1 MLLLTS
7 GSNIRCDT
15 TYSVR
20 QISLSAAPE
29 NGKRAVRFPFTFLRC
44 RERTHECTNGN
55 ATNFATIKHHR
66 SIIFFFFYHARG
78 TRERRRE
85 KLRLSVLSDLCSSSI
100 HTKCHRITSICT
112 YVCPLGCNCFIRD
125 RAHGTTSTPSPR
137 KWTRNFASILCS
149 NNACT
154 PRDIPRS
161 DLIWS
166 RNKPDWHAVICS
178 A

>member
-66 SIIFFFFYHARG
+66 SIIYFFFLSRTRNSRAT
-78 TRERRRE
+78 TRE
-85 KLRLSVLSDLCSSSI
+85 VTVI
-100 HTKCHRITSICT
+100 
-112 YVCPLGCNCFIRD
+112 GFIRSLFES
-125 RAHGTTSTPSPR
+125 HTHEMSPYNVDIYIR
-137 KWTRNFASILCS
+137 VSSWLQLFHTGSSARDHVHAFATEMDTEFCL
-149 NNACT
+149 
-154 PRDIPRS
+154 DFMQQ
-161 DLIWS
+161 
-166 RNKPDWHAVICS
+166 
-178 A
+178 